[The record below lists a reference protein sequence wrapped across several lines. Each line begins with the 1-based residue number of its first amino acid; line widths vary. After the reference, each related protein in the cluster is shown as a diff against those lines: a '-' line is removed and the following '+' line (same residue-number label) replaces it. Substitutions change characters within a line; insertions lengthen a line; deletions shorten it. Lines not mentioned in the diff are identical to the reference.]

1 VTEDELIAIIL
12 NQSAP
17 PEPSEFIIDGD
28 FPDPNVAWT
37 LGAGW
42 TISGGQAT
50 NSGATGNLSQP
61 MVQPLT
67 LGNTYRVTF
76 DFTDAPA
83 EVFVRFSGAVAQNV
97 SGITTTPFDETFV
110 ASSANTTFAIV
121 NPDGEA
127 FSVDNV
133 SVVPA

>member
-17 PEPSEFIIDGD
+17 PEPSEFIINGTFATDTD
-28 FPDPNVAWT
+28 WT
-37 LGAGW
+37 KGAGW
-42 TISGGQAT
+42 TIAAGAAT
-50 NSGATGNLSQP
+50 NSGATGSLSQT